1 MLLGSTLI
9 FGSLTFLFILISIL
23 NEFSCKKSILG
34 EMLYSPKDF
43 WTEDLKIEYIDFS
56 SSNFISVFVGWI
68 LTSIFSGFI
77 DKFIKYDG

>member
-1 MLLGSTLI
+1 
-9 FGSLTFLFILISIL
+9 
-23 NEFSCKKSILG
+23 
-34 EMLYSPKDF
+34 MLYSPKDF
-43 WTEDLKIEYIDFS
+43 WTEDLIIAYIDFS